1 MALINCPECG
11 KEISDLA
18 ASCPN
23 CGCPVKPAISPLE
36 AAQNSVNIPQSTPP
50 VQPPPAPYPNP
61 TPIPQSPARKESALG
76 IMGLIFSVF
85 FCIPIIP
92 VVGFILCII
101 AIRDKKHSSV
111 CATIGLIISILA
123 ILLGILAPQYMK
135 YVEKARSE
143 NSVENGT
150 GVIDANASPSE
161 SDPIS
166 VTVQNP
172 TESHAANETQS
183 REDFIASCEEIPY
196 KTLAR
201 YPDENAGKHITLTV
215 KITQI
220 LQGGLFDNTVYYR
233 VYTDNDGYG
242 MYFDDEYVMY
252 DSRVDDDTKLLV
264 DDIITVYG
272 EFAGT
277 ESMVRALTGTAED
290 IPAFKAYYID
300 IHDENSDIA
309 GEYVTLDKFN
319 QIENGMS
326 YDEVVEIMGSE
337 GEVMSSM
344 DFMGTTSTTYTWN
357 GKDAMSSAV
366 ITFVG
371 DAVESKTQLGLE

>member
-1 MALINCPECG
+1 MALIICPECG
-11 KEISDLA
+11 KEISNLA

-23 CGCPVKPAISPLE
+23 CGCPVKPVASPQE
-36 AAQNSVNIPQSTPP
+36 VTQNSANIPQSTPP
-50 VQPPPAPYPNP
+50 VQPPPAPYPHP
-61 TPIPQSPARKESALG
+61 TPMPQSQPPARKESALG
-76 IMGLIFSVF
+76 IIGLILSVF

-92 VVGFILCII
+92 VIGLVLCII

-111 CATIGLIISILA
+111 CATIGF
-123 ILLGILAPQYMK
+123 LAPQYMK

-143 NSVENGT
+143 NSIESST
-150 GVIDANASPSE
+150 SVIDTDMSPSE
-161 SDPIS
+161 SDPVS
-166 VTVQNP
+166 VAVQP
-172 TESHAANETQS
+172 VGSPATNETQS

-201 YPDENAGKHITLTV
+201 YPDENTGKPITLTV
-215 KITQI
+215 KISQI
-220 LQGGLFDNTVYYR
+220 LQGGLFDDTVYYR

-242 MYFDDEYVMY
+242 LYFDDEYVMY
-252 DSRVDDDTKLLV
+252 DSRLDDDTKLLV

-277 ESMVRALTGTAED
+277 KSMVRALTGTTEE

-300 IHDENSDIA
+300 IFDENSGIT

-344 DFMGTTSTTYTWN
+344 DIMGTTSTIYTWD
-357 GKDAMSSAV
+357 GKDAISSVV

-371 DAVESKTQLGLE
+371 DAVESKTQFGLE